1 MLLSPVKTNSPFA
14 SSTTKGNMNITFR
27 DKATYTAIAGITGTV
42 LAAALLKRG
51 TENYLPIELDL
62 WHSLHYIALI
72 SSNI

>member
-1 MLLSPVKTNSPFA
+1 
-14 SSTTKGNMNITFR
+14 MNITFR